1 MKQLISLLRI
11 CQGRPIRRRKNGI
24 IPITNNVST
33 VAAVPSHPKASPSN
47 GAQIKIAVIPRKSTS
62 ANTSTPSSDLGDRIK
77 GGFSGNDCKSQ
88 FQPQLAGLNDCS
100 KDFHIET
107 LTKVAE

>member
-11 CQGRPIRRRKNGI
+11 CQGRPIRRRRNGI

-33 VAAVPSHPKASPSN
+33 VPSHPEASPSN

-77 GGFSGNDCKSQ
+77 GGFSGNDCKSKCQ
-88 FQPQLAGLNDCS
+88 SQMAGLNDCR
-100 KDFHIET
+100 KDFNIET